1 MEGACSIHEI
11 VFEVADVV
19 ASAVGDDSYSIDFGD
34 FSKQVDF
41 LMRVGDSCENCS
53 LFLLEVEVVD
63 EDEMGFVF
71 KTEND

>member
-41 LMRVGDSCENCS
+41 LVSVGDSCQNCS

-63 EDEMGFVF
+63 EDEMGFVL